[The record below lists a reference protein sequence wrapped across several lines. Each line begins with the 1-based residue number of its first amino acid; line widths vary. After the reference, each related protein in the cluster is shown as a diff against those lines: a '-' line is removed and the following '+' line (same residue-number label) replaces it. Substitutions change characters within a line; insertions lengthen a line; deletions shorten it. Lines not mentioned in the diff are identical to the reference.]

1 MWPLSLFCWYS
12 AATGLAYGRFYS
24 TIGMGNRLEK
34 TMLKTD
40 IIHQLDRCGLSLDD
54 VKMDYNMGF
63 TPLGAYGSSCVP
75 NLFVPQHAPV
85 YKTFYIPCFTYL
97 GP

>member
-24 TIGMGNRLEK
+24 PTGMGNRLEK
-34 TMLKTD
+34 NMLKTD
-40 IIHQLDRCGLSLDD
+40 IIHQLDRCELSLDD
-54 VKMDYNMGF
+54 VKMDYNRAF
-63 TPLGAYGSSCVP
+63 TPLGSYGSSCVP